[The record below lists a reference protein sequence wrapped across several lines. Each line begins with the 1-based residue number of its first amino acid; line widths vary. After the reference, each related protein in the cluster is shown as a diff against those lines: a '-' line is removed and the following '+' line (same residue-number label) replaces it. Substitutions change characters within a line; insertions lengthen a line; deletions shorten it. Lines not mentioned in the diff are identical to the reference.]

1 MIKKLF
7 YLLVLGVAV
16 YSGIKLAIPH
26 YHYQLFKSDVE
37 ELAQLSIADVR
48 PDEMRERIIKL
59 ADQYKIPLKM
69 RDLIIK
75 AEGGYSILVTWEET
89 VNIFDVYKRT
99 FVFYID
105 ASADGKRDR

>member
-1 MIKKLF
+1 MIKKFF

-26 YHYQLFKSDVE
+26 YHYYIFKSDVE
-37 ELAQLSIADVR
+37 ELAQLNVADLR
-48 PDEMRERIIKL
+48 PDEMRERIINL

-69 RDLIIK
+69 RNLIIK
-75 AEGGYSILVTWEET
+75 ADDGYYISVTWEET
-89 VNIFDVYKRT
+89 VNILNVYKRT

-105 ASADGKRDR
+105 ASSDGKRDR